1 MRLASIKPWHQR
13 FAGALFLILART
25 TCHGQGTASDSPNA
39 IFGCSIAQVR
49 LSVSH
54 VSLAF
59 LKAIDTSTLAMT
71 GLIAMSS
78 IAVGVTSLKFARGHR
93 VLNTGATTAARRSGT
108 FMRALR
114 ATAITGFIMCVFD
127 VSKMTLYPNGQ
138 IWASHTI
145 TILFA
150 ALLVS
155 IVSLYVLKNEER
167 IRLEIASTEA
177 RYKLL
182 FERSLTGA
190 YRTALDGRVLDCNVS
205 FCQMFGYST
214 RKEVTGGSV
223 NVGYFSTSDRVLFI
237 ERLQAEKSLTNFE
250 QRLKRKDGSPVW
262 VLNSATLLTRE
273 DGTGPVIKGTM
284 TDISELRR
292 AEQQNRRLA
301 AIVNCSDD
309 AILSLTLGGVIESW
323 NHSAERIYGYTVEEA
338 IGRSINIVAPG
349 DRSNEFRQILE
360 RVGSGHEVAD
370 MEAIRVRKDGKQIT
384 ISFSVSPITDSTGV
398 VVGASSI
405 ARDITDRK
413 RSEEAL
419 RKSEVQYRLLFESNP
434 FPMWVFDR
442 NTLRFLAVNQ
452 AAIRQYGFSEQEFL
466 AMTVA
471 DIRPEEDI
479 PDLLQDIATRD
490 HGLQKPGIRR
500 HRKKNGAIIDV
511 EIVSHDLDFQG
522 IDAMLVAAYDVT
534 EQKRSREML
543 QDSENKYHAL
553 FADSADAYW
562 LLDETGYLDC
572 NWAALEMFG
581 FASKDDFKHPAD
593 ISPPHQPDGTPSE
606 IAAKQRIAAALLNG
620 KERFEWL
627 HQRKNGEVFPTEVCL
642 TALTLGGRRILLA
655 TVRDITERKQA
666 EEALLFKTALL
677 EAQSETTIDGILAV
691 DESDH
696 IILANR
702 QFGLHFG
709 IPDELLSSADD
720 LIVRKYVTDIVENND
735 AFLERIKSLYAHP
748 DDRSRDEVRLKNG
761 KTFDRYSAPLIDSK
775 SRRRG
780 RIWYFRDITDR
791 KAAEERI
798 QFLAY
803 FDALTELPNRTLLK
817 DRLLKAVAGAR
828 RRNEQVALLFLDIDH
843 FKLINDSLGH
853 TLGDRLLKDVAAR
866 LKGCVREQDTV
877 ARVGGDEF
885 VVVLSG
891 VKGEAEA
898 ATAAS
903 RIVKTITGK
912 FVVQGHS
919 LNTSCSLGI
928 SMFPQHSDDC
938 DTLIKYADQAMY
950 SAKENGRNNFQF
962 FKEDMNTQ
970 VVKRLT
976 LENDL
981 RLAIEREEF
990 FLVYQ
995 PQMEISSGR
1004 IIGLEAL
1011 IRWQHPKLG
1020 LVPPDKFIPITE
1032 KTGLILPIGEWVLKT
1047 ACSQARKWLDDGI
1060 YTVPVAVNVS
1070 AVQFR
1075 QEGFCELIK
1084 KVLQET
1090 CLPPQYLELEL
1101 TESLLLSNE
1110 DVMFSVLQELKEMG
1124 LKLAIDD
1131 FGTGYSSLSYL
1142 KQFPVNKLK
1151 IDRSFIRDIST
1162 NSDDAAITTAII
1174 NMAKSLNLKVIAE
1187 GVETEAQMSFLRE
1200 HRCDEIQGYYF
1211 SKPISAGEVADKVL
1225 CAPAQQISTVNSV
1238 FQLPA
1243 SYRTSPFRVQ

>member
-1 MRLASIKPWHQR
+1 
-13 FAGALFLILART
+13 
-25 TCHGQGTASDSPNA
+25 
-39 IFGCSIAQVR
+39 
-49 LSVSH
+49 
-54 VSLAF
+54 
-59 LKAIDTSTLAMT
+59 
-71 GLIAMSS
+71 
-78 IAVGVTSLKFARGHR
+78 
-93 VLNTGATTAARRSGT
+93 
-108 FMRALR
+108 
-114 ATAITGFIMCVFD
+114 
-127 VSKMTLYPNGQ
+127 
-138 IWASHTI
+138 
-145 TILFA
+145 
-150 ALLVS
+150 
-155 IVSLYVLKNEER
+155 
-167 IRLEIASTEA
+167 
-177 RYKLL
+177 
-182 FERSLTGA
+182 
-190 YRTALDGRVLDCNVS
+190 
-205 FCQMFGYST
+205 
-214 RKEVTGGSV
+214 
-223 NVGYFSTSDRVLFI
+223 
-237 ERLQAEKSLTNFE
+237 
-250 QRLKRKDGSPVW
+250 
-262 VLNSATLLTRE
+262 
-273 DGTGPVIKGTM
+273 
-284 TDISELRR
+284 
-292 AEQQNRRLA
+292 
-301 AIVNCSDD
+301 
-309 AILSLTLGGVIESW
+309 
-323 NHSAERIYGYTVEEA
+323 
-338 IGRSINIVAPG
+338 
-349 DRSNEFRQILE
+349 
-360 RVGSGHEVAD
+360 
-370 MEAIRVRKDGKQIT
+370 
-384 ISFSVSPITDSTGV
+384 
-398 VVGASSI
+398 
-405 ARDITDRK
+405 
-413 RSEEAL
+413 
-419 RKSEVQYRLLFESNP
+419 
-434 FPMWVFDR
+434 
-442 NTLRFLAVNQ
+442 
-452 AAIRQYGFSEQEFL
+452 
-466 AMTVA
+466 
-471 DIRPEEDI
+471 
-479 PDLLQDIATRD
+479 
-490 HGLQKPGIRR
+490 
-500 HRKKNGAIIDV
+500 
-511 EIVSHDLDFQG
+511 
-522 IDAMLVAAYDVT
+522 
-534 EQKRSREML
+534 
-543 QDSENKYHAL
+543 
-553 FADSADAYW
+553 
-562 LLDETGYLDC
+562 
-572 NWAALEMFG
+572 
-581 FASKDDFKHPAD
+581 
-593 ISPPHQPDGTPSE
+593 
-606 IAAKQRIAAALLNG
+606 
-620 KERFEWL
+620 
-627 HQRKNGEVFPTEVCL
+627 
-642 TALTLGGRRILLA
+642 
-655 TVRDITERKQA
+655 
-666 EEALLFKTALL
+666 
-677 EAQSETTIDGILAV
+677 
-691 DESDH
+691 
-696 IILANR
+696 
-702 QFGLHFG
+702 
-709 IPDELLSSADD
+709 
-720 LIVRKYVTDIVENND
+720 
-735 AFLERIKSLYAHP
+735 
-748 DDRSRDEVRLKNG
+748 
-761 KTFDRYSAPLIDSK
+761 
-775 SRRRG
+775 
-780 RIWYFRDITDR
+780 
-791 KAAEERI
+791 
-798 QFLAY
+798 
-803 FDALTELPNRTLLK
+803 
-817 DRLLKAVAGAR
+817 
-828 RRNEQVALLFLDIDH
+828 
-843 FKLINDSLGH
+843 
-853 TLGDRLLKDVAAR
+853 LGDRLLKDVAAR
-866 LKGCVREQDTV
+866 LKGCVREQNTV

>member
-1 MRLASIKPWHQR
+1 MHQR
-13 FAGALFLILART
+13 
-25 TCHGQGTASDSPNA
+25 
-39 IFGCSIAQVR
+39 
-49 LSVSH
+49 
-54 VSLAF
+54 
-59 LKAIDTSTLAMT
+59 
-71 GLIAMSS
+71 
-78 IAVGVTSLKFARGHR
+78 
-93 VLNTGATTAARRSGT
+93 
-108 FMRALR
+108 
-114 ATAITGFIMCVFD
+114 
-127 VSKMTLYPNGQ
+127 
-138 IWASHTI
+138 
-145 TILFA
+145 
-150 ALLVS
+150 
-155 IVSLYVLKNEER
+155 
-167 IRLEIASTEA
+167 
-177 RYKLL
+177 
-182 FERSLTGA
+182 
-190 YRTALDGRVLDCNVS
+190 
-205 FCQMFGYST
+205 
-214 RKEVTGGSV
+214 
-223 NVGYFSTSDRVLFI
+223 
-237 ERLQAEKSLTNFE
+237 
-250 QRLKRKDGSPVW
+250 
-262 VLNSATLLTRE
+262 
-273 DGTGPVIKGTM
+273 
-284 TDISELRR
+284 TD
-292 AEQQNRRLA
+292 
-301 AIVNCSDD
+301 
-309 AILSLTLGGVIESW
+309 
-323 NHSAERIYGYTVEEA
+323 
-338 IGRSINIVAPG
+338 
-349 DRSNEFRQILE
+349 
-360 RVGSGHEVAD
+360 
-370 MEAIRVRKDGKQIT
+370 
-384 ISFSVSPITDSTGV
+384 
-398 VVGASSI
+398 
-405 ARDITDRK
+405 
-413 RSEEAL
+413 
-419 RKSEVQYRLLFESNP
+419 
-434 FPMWVFDR
+434 
-442 NTLRFLAVNQ
+442 
-452 AAIRQYGFSEQEFL
+452 
-466 AMTVA
+466 
-471 DIRPEEDI
+471 
-479 PDLLQDIATRD
+479 
-490 HGLQKPGIRR
+490 
-500 HRKKNGAIIDV
+500 
-511 EIVSHDLDFQG
+511 
-522 IDAMLVAAYDVT
+522 
-534 EQKRSREML
+534 
-543 QDSENKYHAL
+543 
-553 FADSADAYW
+553 
-562 LLDETGYLDC
+562 
-572 NWAALEMFG
+572 
-581 FASKDDFKHPAD
+581 
-593 ISPPHQPDGTPSE
+593 
-606 IAAKQRIAAALLNG
+606 
-620 KERFEWL
+620 
-627 HQRKNGEVFPTEVCL
+627 GEVFPTEVCL
-642 TALTLGGRRILLA
+642 TALTLSGRRILLA

-691 DESDH
+691 DGSDH

-709 IPDELLSSADD
+709 IPDELLSSGDD
-720 LIVRKYVTDIVENND
+720 LIVRKYVMDIVENND
-735 AFLERIKSLYAHP
+735 AFFERIKYLYAHP

-817 DRLLKAVAGAR
+817 DRLMKAVAGAR

-950 SAKENGRNNFQF
+950 TAKENGRNNFRF

-1187 GVETEAQMSFLRE
+1187 GVETESQMSFLRE